1 MDILRKGT
9 VAASKHFLIS
19 IPVLKTKSC
28 YVLVNVLTNIPVCIN
43 VPVLYCIV
51 LLYLMSMIKIIN
63 STNKDQLMPRLRQN
77 MERQKILKVL
87 PH

>member
-1 MDILRKGT
+1 M
-9 VAASKHFLIS
+9 
-19 IPVLKTKSC
+19 
-28 YVLVNVLTNIPVCIN
+28 LVNVSTNIPVCIN

-63 STNKDQLMPRLRQN
+63 STNKDQPMPRLRQN